1 MLWWMVDDPVIMA
14 MDDITSVSNASS
26 YMMEGYQVPRAYFED
41 HAEGRYDLVLLDT
54 RTTARAPSPH
64 PVGLPG
70 CVRSWGEVPFEIAR
84 GCGDAVATTRASPHQ
99 RLRMK

>member
-54 RTTARAPSPH
+54 RTTARAPSPQRDAPSPQRRAPSPQQGGRH
-64 PVGLPG
+64 
-70 CVRSWGEVPFEIAR
+70 IR
-84 GCGDAVATTRASPHQ
+84 G
-99 RLRMK
+99 